1 MRPAGVRVALD
12 LEADLPQ
19 EILSYSLP
27 EEMPVPPLGAYVLVT
42 LKNRP
47 VTGFVVGYEEET
59 HRPLQPILAL
69 LSPTPYLSSK
79 EISLGRWISE
89 RYLCRLISALRLF
102 VPDPLTG
109 HIQRSYR
116 ALGDKE
122 PCRLSPTARKLWRYL
137 RERDSPVPFEELLP
151 LGGPSCRRL
160 LDTLVKKGYI
170 LQEYQLTGPRSLA
183 PLRKA
188 FVLREDSPCF
198 REATEL
204 RSSLT
209 LKQRLVLSY
218 LKEKRDPV
226 LATEIKSALG
236 ITDSILKTLEQK
248 GWIER
253 VEIPLPRRPYSGVPS
268 PPEKP
273 LLSPQQEKA
282 LSELVQALENEE
294 EKKFLLF
301 GVTASGKTEVYLRAL
316 EYCLGKGRQGILLVP
331 EISLTPQMMEA
342 VRSRFGEQSALLH
355 SALSPGERWDEWR
368 RIRRGQARVIV
379 GARSALFAPVE
390 DLGLIILDEE
400 HETAYKQETQ
410 PRYHAREVSAK
421 RANLS
426 QAVLLLGSATPSV
439 ETFFWAERG
448 FLHLLEMPER
458 VASRP
463 LPQVQLVDMRSE
475 KAPPPIFSKTL
486 VEEIQKTLSRG
497 QQVILFLN
505 RLGYAPLL
513 LCPDCGYT
521 FRCPHCSVSLTYHSA
536 LHQLRCHHC
545 DYRRRVPSLCH
556 RCQGTRLRLLGVGT
570 ERVEEETR
578 RLFPSA
584 RILRL
589 DSDTTSRKGAYHQIL
604 RAFREKEAQILIGT
618 QMVAKGLD
626 FPQVTLVGV
635 ISADLTLNMPDFRA
649 SERTF
654 QLLMQV
660 SGRAGRGEDPGK
672 VLIQTFNPD
681 HYSLQAI
688 CQHDYRGFYHEE
700 IRFRQDLGYP
710 PFSRLANLIAVGSTS
725 QSAKALAEKIYQ
737 ALKQKVG
744 DSQEIIL
751 LGPAPAPLE
760 RIKGR
765 YRWHLLLKAK
775 RISPLLSL
783 LQQGLESLNS
793 TERKLVTVDIDP
805 VSLL

>member
-1 MRPAGVRVALD
+1 MRPAGIKVALD
-12 LEADLPQ
+12 LETDLPQ
-19 EILSYSLP
+19 ELLSYSLP

-47 VTGFVVGYEEET
+47 VTGFVVGYDEEAC
-59 HRPLQPILAL
+59 RPLQPILAF

-79 EISLGRWISE
+79 EVFLSQWISE
-89 RYLCRLISALRLF
+89 RYLCQLISALRLF
-102 VPDPLTG
+102 VPSPLTS
-109 HIQRSYR
+109 HIQRSYK
-116 ALGDKE
+116 ALRDRE
-122 PCRLSPTARKLWRYL
+122 PCRLSPKARMLWQYL
-137 RERDSPVPFEELLP
+137 KERNCFVPFKELLP
-151 LGGPSCRRL
+151 LGGPSCQRL
-160 LDTLVKKGYI
+160 LNALVKKGYV
-170 LQEYQLTGPRSLA
+170 LQEYQIIGPRSLS

-188 FVLREDSPCF
+188 FVLQEDFHKDKSALAP
-198 REATEL
+198 
-204 RSSLT
+204 
-209 LKQRLVLSY
+209 KQRSVLSY
-218 LKEKRDPV
+218 LEEKRGPV
-226 LATEIKSALG
+226 LATELKSALG
-236 ITDSILKTLEQK
+236 ITDATLKTLERK

-253 VEIPLPRRPYSGVPS
+253 VEIPLPRRPYSGFSS

-273 LLSPQQEKA
+273 PLSPQQEKV
-282 LSELVQALENEE
+282 LSKLAQALENGE
-294 EKKFLLF
+294 EKRFLLF

-316 EYCLGKGRQGILLVP
+316 EYCLEKGRQGILLVP
-331 EISLTPQMMEA
+331 EISLTPQVMEA
-342 VRSRFGEQSALLH
+342 VRARFGEQSALLH

-421 RANLS
+421 RASLS
-426 QAVLLLGSATPSV
+426 RAVLLLGSATPSI
-439 ETFFWAERG
+439 ESFFWAEKG

-463 LPQVQLVDMRSE
+463 LPQVQLVDMRRE
-475 KAPPPIFSKTL
+475 KTSSPIFSKTL
-486 VEEIQKTLSRG
+486 VEEIQKTLSQG

-513 LCPDCGYT
+513 FCPDCGYT
-521 FRCPHCSVSLTYHSA
+521 FRCPNCSVSLTYHSA
-536 LHQLRCHHC
+536 LRRLRCHHC
-545 DYRRRVPSLCH
+545 DYQRRVPSLCY

-570 ERVEEETR
+570 ERVEEEAR
-578 RLFPSA
+578 CLFPST

-589 DSDTTSRKGAYHQIL
+589 DSDTTSRKGAHHQIL
-604 RAFREKEAQILIGT
+604 HAFREKEAQILIGT

-681 HYSLQAI
+681 HYSLQAT
-688 CQHDYRGFYHEE
+688 CRHDYRGFYNEE
-700 IRFRQDLGYP
+700 IRFRRDLVYP
-710 PFSRLANLIAVGSTS
+710 PFSRLANLIAVGSTP
-725 QSAKALAEKIYQ
+725 QSAKALVEKVYRG
-737 ALKQKVG
+737 LRQKVG
-744 DSQEIIL
+744 DSREITL

-775 RISPLLSL
+775 RISPLLAL
-783 LQQGLESLNS
+783 LQQELEALSS
-793 TERKLVTVDIDP
+793 AERKQVTVDIDP